1 MQKPQTAPGKIIQL
15 KSKPARQPQPRDP
28 AAYVRA
34 VHRRRFVF
42 LTAILAVVLC
52 FLGFKLHQARSA
64 QAEVQGRLNHSRTE
78 MTAVQKKNDQLKGEV
93 KQLHD
98 PDYLAKYIREK
109 YYFSK
114 PGEIIFSLPGDKG
127 SDVTKK

>member
-1 MQKPQTAPGKIIQL
+1 MQKPQAAPGKIIQL
-15 KSKPARQPQPRDP
+15 KKQPRQQSAPITP
-28 AAYVRA
+28 AAYMRK
-34 VHRRRFVF
+34 VHRRRFWA
-42 LTAILAVVLC
+42 LTAILALVLC
-52 FLGFKLHQARSA
+52 FFGLKLHQAHASQAQVQNHLSTSRS
-64 QAEVQGRLNHSRTE
+64 EL
-78 MTAVQKKNDQLKGEV
+78 TAVQNKDTNLKNQV
-93 KQLHD
+93 KQLND